1 MGVQLVLNAVVDYL
15 PNPKDRGAILGKNP
29 DTGEDDSREP
39 GKDQPA
45 SAIAFKIANDPYVG
59 SITFVRVYSGTIK
72 SGDSL
77 INPIT

>member
-1 MGVQLVLNAVVDYL
+1 MGVQLVLDAVVDYL

-45 SAIAFKIANDPYVG
+45 SAIAFKIANDP
-59 SITFVRVYSGTIK
+59 FV
-72 SGDSL
+72 
-77 INPIT
+77 